1 MQWSHEEEGMV
12 MMILRATYNKC
23 FLFSSPSHISP
34 CCCWTQHSCYVMFSW
49 NNRGSRREE
58 QHKSRKRPRTT
69 CEVVVFRGSPHLL
82 LIISHNSHFAPF
94 HLRKTRCTTC
104 GIRDTIGYLV
114 YVSVWERKE
123 KTEGRKYKRVGKREG
138 IKSYTHSNTA
148 NIKSPIGFLS
158 LLS

>member
-1 MQWSHEEEGMV
+1 MKEREEGMV

-23 FLFSSPSHISP
+23 SLFSSPSHISP
-34 CCCWTQHSCYVMFSW
+34 CCCSTQHSCYVMFSW

-58 QHKSRKRPRTT
+58 QHKSTKSPRTT

-82 LIISHNSHFAPF
+82 LIISLITFCTISSQKDKVYNLWYTKYNQISHV
-94 HLRKTRCTTC
+94 C
-104 GIRDTIGYLV
+104 
-114 YVSVWERKE
+114 SVWERKE
-123 KTEGRKYKRVGKREG
+123 KTEGRKHKRVGKREG

-148 NIKSPIGFLS
+148 NIKSPIGFLF